1 MVDDW
6 SDSYHGQLRALAG
19 DRTLLLT
26 GVRVVVRDPSGR
38 VLLIRRLD
46 NGRWAM
52 PAGAMELGESITDC
66 AVRELR
72 EETGLRAGGVTL
84 FGLHT
89 GGAYT
94 RRNVYGDTYQFFAV
108 MFRVDSWTGE
118 LVRETGETTDAG
130 FFPGTDLPRPLAG
143 SVTETL
149 ADLAHF
155 ETTGRS
161 VLK

>member
-6 SDSYHGQLRALAG
+6 SRSYHGQLRALAG

-26 GVRVVVRDPSGR
+26 GVRVVVRDASGR
-38 VLLIRRLD
+38 VLLIRRRD
-46 NGRWAM
+46 NGHWAM
-52 PAGAMELGESITDC
+52 PAGAMELGESITAC

-72 EETGLRAGGVTL
+72 EETGLHAGGVTL

-89 GGAYT
+89 GGEYT
-94 RRNVYGDTYQFFAV
+94 RRNAYGDTYQHFAV
-108 MFRVDSWTGE
+108 MFRVDSWSGDLART
-118 LVRETGETTDAG
+118 TDETTGAG
-130 FFPGTDLPRPLAG
+130 FFFDTALPQPLAG
-143 SVTETL
+143 SVTESL

-155 ETTGRS
+155 EATGTL